1 MFALVD
7 AVSFYASAEKVFDPT
22 IRKRPVVVLTNNDGC
37 ICAVCPIAKK
47 LNIPKFEPYFKV
59 KAQLEKHNVVVRSSN
74 YELYADL
81 SARMMNEISR
91 FSDNQ
96 YIYSIDESFLNFT
109 GFNHLINDWNEYGH
123 TIRKAVW
130 RKTKIPVGVG
140 FGPTATL
147 AKAANHAAK
156 KLPGFDGVAV
166 INNEMSRK
174 HILKLMSVED
184 VWGVGRRISKKLKLM
199 DIHTALDLA
208 NQPAKLMRKQFSVV
222 LERTINELN
231 GTPCL
236 SWDDVKQKKK
246 EVYSTRSFGERITDP
261 HSLRAAFSAHCNIVA
276 RKLRKQGSLAKRIV
290 IFAHSSPFEDHYY
303 KRSFIY
309 EFPVASNDVSV
320 FSNAVKHLFLNIYSP
335 NVRFQKCGVGAIE
348 LEDEMY
354 RQGDLFNLSQDKPEL
369 MKCLDTINQ
378 RFGNDTLKLASEKQT
393 SFWRMR
399 REFLSPKY
407 TTRWSDIPRIK
418 C

>member
-22 IRKRPVVVLTNNDGC
+22 IRNRPVVVLTNNDGC

-59 KAQLEKHNVVVRSSN
+59 KELLEKHNVIVRSSN

-96 YIYSIDESFLNFT
+96 YIYSIDESFLNFN
-109 GFNHLINDWNEYGH
+109 GFNNLINNWHEYGH

-166 INNEMSRK
+166 INNEASRK
-174 HILKLMSVED
+174 HILKLMAVED

-199 DIHTALDLA
+199 NIHSALDLA

-231 GTPCL
+231 GTSCL

-246 EVYSTRSFGERITDP
+246 EVYSTRSFGERISDA
-261 HSLRAAFSAHCNIVA
+261 HSLRAAFAAHCNIVA
-276 RKLRKQGSLAKRIV
+276 RKLRKQDSLAKRIV
-290 IFAHSSPFEDHYY
+290 IFAHSSPFEEHYY
-303 KRSFIY
+303 KRTFIY
-309 EFPVASNDVSV
+309 EFPVASNDVTV
-320 FSNAVKHLFLNIYSP
+320 FANAVKKIFLKIYSP
-335 NVRFQKCGVGAIE
+335 NVRFQKCGIGAIE

-354 RQGDLFNLSQDKPEL
+354 RQGDLFNHSQDKPEL
-369 MKCLDTINQ
+369 MQCLDTINQ
-378 RFGNDTLKLASEKQT
+378 RFGNDALKLASEKQ
-393 SFWRMR
+393 SAFWHMR
-399 REFLSPKY
+399 RAFLSPKY

>member
-22 IRKRPVVVLTNNDGC
+22 IRNRPVVVLTNNDGC

-59 KAQLEKHNVVVRSSN
+59 KELLEKHNVIVRSSN

-96 YIYSIDESFLNFT
+96 YIYSIDESFLNFN
-109 GFNHLINDWNEYGH
+109 GFNNLINDWHEYGH

-166 INNEMSRK
+166 INNESSRK
-174 HILKLMSVED
+174 HILKLMAVED

-199 DIHTALDLA
+199 NIHSALDLA

-231 GTPCL
+231 GTSCL

-246 EVYSTRSFGERITDP
+246 EVYSTRSFGERISDA
-261 HSLRAAFSAHCNIVA
+261 HSLRAAFAAHCNIVA

-290 IFAHSSPFEDHYY
+290 IFAHSSPFEEHYY
-303 KRSFIY
+303 KRTFIY
-309 EFPVASNDVSV
+309 EFPVASNDVTV
-320 FSNAVKHLFLNIYSP
+320 FANAVKKIFLKIYSP
-335 NVRFQKCGVGAIE
+335 NVRFQKCGIGAIE

-354 RQGDLFNLSQDKPEL
+354 RQGDLFNHSQDKPEL
-369 MKCLDTINQ
+369 MQCLDTINQ
-378 RFGNDTLKLASEKQT
+378 RFGNDALKLASEKQ
-393 SFWRMR
+393 SAFWHMR
-399 REFLSPKY
+399 RAFLSPKY

>member
-22 IRKRPVVVLTNNDGC
+22 IRNRPVVVLTNNDGC

-59 KAQLEKHNVVVRSSN
+59 KELLEKHNVIVRSSN

-96 YIYSIDESFLNFT
+96 YIYSIDESFLNFN
-109 GFNHLINDWNEYGH
+109 GFNNLINNWHEYGH

-166 INNEMSRK
+166 INNEASRK
-174 HILKLMSVED
+174 HILKLMAVED

-199 DIHTALDLA
+199 NIHSALDLA

-231 GTPCL
+231 GTSCL

-246 EVYSTRSFGERITDP
+246 EVYSTRSFGERISDA
-261 HSLRAAFSAHCNIVA
+261 HSLRAAFAAHCNIVA
-276 RKLRKQGSLAKRIV
+276 RKLRKQDSLAKRIV
-290 IFAHSSPFEDHYY
+290 IFAHSSPFEEHYY
-303 KRSFIY
+303 KRTFIY
-309 EFPVASNDVSV
+309 EFPVASNDVTV
-320 FSNAVKHLFLNIYSP
+320 FANAVKKIFLKIYSP
-335 NVRFQKCGVGAIE
+335 NVRFQKCGIGAIE

-354 RQGDLFNLSQDKPEL
+354 RQGDLFNHSQDKPEL
-369 MKCLDTINQ
+369 MQCLDTINQ
-378 RFGNDTLKLASEKQT
+378 RFGNDALKLASEKQ
-393 SFWRMR
+393 SAFWHMR
-399 REFLSPKY
+399 RAFLSPKY
-407 TTRWSDIPRIK
+407 TTRWSDIPKIK

>member
-22 IRKRPVVVLTNNDGC
+22 IRNRPVVVLTNNDGC

-59 KAQLEKHNVVVRSSN
+59 KELLEKHNVIVRSSN

-96 YIYSIDESFLNFT
+96 YIYSIDESFLNFN
-109 GFNHLINDWNEYGH
+109 GFNNLINDWHEYGH

-166 INNEMSRK
+166 INNEASRK
-174 HILKLMSVED
+174 HILKLMAAED

-199 DIHTALDLA
+199 NIHSALDLA

-231 GTPCL
+231 GTSCL

-246 EVYSTRSFGERITDP
+246 EVYSTRSFGERISDA
-261 HSLRAAFSAHCNIVA
+261 HSLRAAFAAHCNIVA

-290 IFAHSSPFEDHYY
+290 IFAHSSPFEEHYY
-303 KRSFIY
+303 KRTFIY
-309 EFPVASNDVSV
+309 EFPVASNDVTI
-320 FSNAVKHLFLNIYSP
+320 FANAVKKIFLKIYSP
-335 NVRFQKCGVGAIE
+335 NVRFQKCGIGAIE
-348 LEDEMY
+348 LEDEIY
-354 RQGDLFNLSQDKPEL
+354 RQGDLFNHSQDKPEL
-369 MKCLDTINQ
+369 MQCLDTINQ
-378 RFGNDTLKLASEKQT
+378 RFGNDALKLASEKQ
-393 SFWRMR
+393 SAFWHMR
-399 REFLSPKY
+399 RAFLSPKY

>member
-1 MFALVD
+1 MFALID

-22 IRKRPVVVLTNNDGC
+22 IRSRPVVVLTNNDGC

-47 LNIPKFEPYFKV
+47 LNISKFEPYFKV
-59 KAQLEKHNVVVRSSN
+59 KELLEKHNVIVRSSN

-96 YIYSIDESFLNFT
+96 YIYSIDESFLNFN
-109 GFNHLINDWNEYGH
+109 GFNNLIKDWHEYGH

-156 KLPGFDGVAV
+156 KIPGFDGVAV
-166 INNEMSRK
+166 INNEASRK
-174 HILKLMSVED
+174 HILKLMAVED

-199 DIHTALDLA
+199 NIHSALDLA

-231 GTPCL
+231 GTSCL

-246 EVYSTRSFGERITDP
+246 EVYSTRSFGERISDA
-261 HSLRAAFSAHCNIVA
+261 HSLRAAFAAHCNIVA

-290 IFAHSSPFEDHYY
+290 IFAHSSPFEEHYY
-303 KRSFIY
+303 KRTFIY
-309 EFPVASNDVSV
+309 EFPVASNDVTV
-320 FSNAVKHLFLNIYSP
+320 FANAVKKIFLKIYSP
-335 NVRFQKCGVGAIE
+335 NVRFQKCGIGAIE
-348 LEDEMY
+348 LEDEIY
-354 RQGDLFNLSQDKPEL
+354 RQGDLFNQSQDKPEL
-369 MKCLDTINQ
+369 MQCLDTINQ
-378 RFGNDTLKLASEKQT
+378 RFGNDTLKLASEKQ
-393 SFWRMR
+393 SAFWHMR